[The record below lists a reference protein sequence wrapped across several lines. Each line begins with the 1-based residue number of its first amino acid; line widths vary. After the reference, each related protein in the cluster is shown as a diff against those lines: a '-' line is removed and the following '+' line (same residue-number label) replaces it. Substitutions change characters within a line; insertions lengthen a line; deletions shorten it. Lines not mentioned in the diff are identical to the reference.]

1 MKPNRRQFLAGFAA
15 MSVARPIQAAP
26 ARQFP
31 KDFFWGASSSAYQI
45 EGATETDGR
54 GPSIWDTFTAQGHII
69 DGSTARIAC
78 DHYHRY
84 AEDIALMKQA
94 GFSAYRFSLAW
105 PRIVP
110 AGTGAVNP
118 KGLEFYDRLVDKI
131 LAAGIRPMACLH
143 HWDLPQPLQDVGGWE
158 SREIVGPF
166 ADYARIAMA
175 RLGDRVKDWYTLNEP
190 NVVAISGYGTADL
203 APGLRVGDLGI
214 LKVLHHQNLAQGT
227 AFRAMRAERSDVR
240 VGTVCNLQPARP
252 ENDDPLNRAAAIR
265 WDAVWNRVALDG
277 VLRGAIPDVLAEKMA
292 PIVKPGDLE
301 TIRFPIDSFGIN
313 YYSRMTMRHEP
324 GRPFDVGWGDAHCN
338 RWTGMGWPVQPDGL
352 YDLLLELKT
361 LYGNPAVF
369 IAENGAAYDD
379 VVSPDGQVHDP
390 ERVAFLKD
398 HVAEVARALKD
409 GCNVKGYLVWSLLDS
424 FDWASG
430 LSKRFGIVRVDY
442 DTLKRTPKDS
452 YRWFAEV
459 IRTGRVG

>member
-15 MSVARPIQAAP
+15 MTVVRPTEAAP
-26 ARQFP
+26 SRQFP
-31 KDFFWGASSSAYQI
+31 KDFFWGASSAAYQI

-54 GPSIWDTFTAQGHII
+54 GPSIWDTFTANGHIM
-69 DGSTARIAC
+69 DGSSARIAC

-84 AEDIALMKQA
+84 AEDVALMKQA
-94 GFSAYRFSLAW
+94 GFSAYRFSLGW

-131 LAAGIRPMACLH
+131 LKAGIRPMACLY
-143 HWDLPQPLQDVGGWE
+143 HWDLPQPLEDMGGWQ

-166 ADYARIAMA
+166 ADYARIAVA
-175 RLGDRVKDWYTLNEP
+175 RLGDRVKDWYPLNEP
-190 NVVAISGYGTADL
+190 NVVAVSGYGTADH
-203 APGLRVGDLGI
+203 APGLRAGDLGI
-214 LKVLHHQNLAQGT
+214 LKVLHHQNLAQGA
-227 AFRAMRAERSDVR
+227 AFRAIRAERPNVR
-240 VGTVCNLQPARP
+240 VGTICNLQPSRP
-252 ENDDPLNRAAAIR
+252 ENDEPLNRAAAIR

-301 TIRFPIDSFGIN
+301 TIRFPIDSLGIN

-338 RWTGMGWPVQPDGL
+338 RWTGMALPVQPDGL

-361 LYGNPAVF
+361 LYGNPEVF
-369 IAENGAAYDD
+369 VAENGAAYDD

-409 GCNVKGYLVWSLLDS
+409 GCNVKGYLVWSLLDN
-424 FDWASG
+424 FEWAFG
-430 LSKRFGIVRVDY
+430 LSKRFGIVRVDF